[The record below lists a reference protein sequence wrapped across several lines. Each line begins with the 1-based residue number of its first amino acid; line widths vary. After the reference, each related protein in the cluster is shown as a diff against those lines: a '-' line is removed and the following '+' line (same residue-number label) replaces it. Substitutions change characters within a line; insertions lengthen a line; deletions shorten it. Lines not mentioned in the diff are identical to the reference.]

1 MVEVFVIDFHRKG
14 RKNMQH
20 YLKTV
25 EETLSEVKATANGLS
40 SKEAEERLQRDGKN
54 KLKEPPKDSLLKK
67 FLLQFADP
75 MIIIL
80 VVAAVI
86 SGVTAFYA
94 HESFADVIIILAVV
108 LINAVAPLLYACGVS
123 TGNEAMTDR
132 ALALLE
138 SLRPEKNSIVRRFA
152 SMGVGVNSALE
163 SQAVIQ
169 LNNEYCQAHKCL
181 YCRIGHKLLARS
193 AMKP

>member
-1 MVEVFVIDFHRKG
+1 MLGESAID
-14 RKNMQH
+14 
-20 YLKTV
+20 
-25 EETLSEVKATANGLS
+25 
-40 SKEAEERLQRDGKN
+40 
-54 KLKEPPKDSLLKK
+54 
-67 FLLQFADP
+67 
-75 MIIIL
+75 I
-80 VVAAVI
+80 
-86 SGVTAFYA
+86 
-94 HESFADVIIILAVV
+94 V